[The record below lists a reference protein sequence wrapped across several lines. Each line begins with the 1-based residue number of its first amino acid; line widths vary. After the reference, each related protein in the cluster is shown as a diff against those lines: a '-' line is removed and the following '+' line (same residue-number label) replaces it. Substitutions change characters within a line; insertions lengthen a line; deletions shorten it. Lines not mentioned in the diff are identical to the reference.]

1 MEGFSLACLALLA
14 SSPMN
19 LLLSAVSN
27 HVGGGQWDLSTRF
40 VERLPMPNLL
50 SKHISAEVFTDLVD
64 LGEKLS
70 QKIDVNRKQ
79 LDELAMAAF
88 GVSEF

>member
-1 MEGFSLACLALLA
+1 
-14 SSPMN
+14 
-19 LLLSAVSN
+19 
-27 HVGGGQWDLSTRF
+27 
-40 VERLPMPNLL
+40 MPNLL